1 MTSPPRADR
10 RTRNGDQNALSRH
23 NQNRDTIVNAAW
35 RGGLWIALKLAEG
48 GLPVIG
54 KALAGGAVAVALRW
68 WLGE

>member
-1 MTSPPRADR
+1 M
-10 RTRNGDQNALSRH
+10 SRH